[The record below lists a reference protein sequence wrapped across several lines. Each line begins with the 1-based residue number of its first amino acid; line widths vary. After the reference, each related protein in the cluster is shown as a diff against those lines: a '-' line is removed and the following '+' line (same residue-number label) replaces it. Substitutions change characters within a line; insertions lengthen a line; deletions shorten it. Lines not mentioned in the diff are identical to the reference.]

1 MMLHKRP
8 NGFDRASLRA
18 GLPSEARGW
27 LTALLSLPQD
37 LPESSPANRVVF
49 EMGDAM
55 RLHKF
60 FAYATVMCFLLTM
73 YTGYNRN

>member
-1 MMLHKRP
+1 MLKAVRGIGRRP
-8 NGFDRASLRA
+8 ER
-18 GLPSEARGW
+18 E
-27 LTALLSLPQD
+27 
-37 LPESSPANRVVF
+37 
-49 EMGDAM
+49 DAM